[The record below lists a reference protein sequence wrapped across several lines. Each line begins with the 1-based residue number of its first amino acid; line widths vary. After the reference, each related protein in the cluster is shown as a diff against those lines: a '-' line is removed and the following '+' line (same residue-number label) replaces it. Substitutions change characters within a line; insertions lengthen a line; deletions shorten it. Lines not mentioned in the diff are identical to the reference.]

1 MKNETLLLKAWDG
14 FKGRPQFLFL
24 VAIVFVL
31 SIVTPSFATINNV
44 INILKVVSV
53 IAILACGLTLVVV
66 SGSLDLS
73 IGSAVSLL
81 TVVSAT
87 IQLRSDL
94 AAVLVPLAIALALGL
109 FNGLIITSFRVNSII
124 VTLGAL
130 SVFAGAALIYTN
142 GAIIIGTA
150 GTWYSFLGQGKLLGI
165 PFHVVVFVAI
175 AVLCEV
181 VLSYTRF
188 GKALIYIGTNS
199 EAARIAGIRTRGIRI
214 VAFLISALCAA
225 VAGVILS
232 SRMNSGSPV
241 AGVGFEFDAITAIV
255 IGGNSLTGGRG
266 SIRNTIVG
274 VLLLAVIVNALTL
287 YNVPF
292 AFQNIT
298 KGVLIILAITVDL
311 RARAKYGK

>member
-1 MKNETLLLKAWDG
+1 MKNESFLLKAWDVL
-14 FKGRPQFLFL
+14 KGRPQFLFL
-24 VAIVFVL
+24 AAIVLVL

-53 IAILACGLTLVVV
+53 IAILSCGLTLVVV
-66 SGSLDLS
+66 SGALDLS

-87 IQLRSDL
+87 IQLKSDL
-94 AAVLVPLAIALALGL
+94 AAVLTPLALALALGL
-109 FNGLIITSFRVNSII
+109 FNGLIITSFKVNSII

-142 GAIIIGTA
+142 GAIIIGTP
-150 GTWYSFLGQGKLLGI
+150 GTWYSFLGQGKLLGV

-175 AVLCEV
+175 AILCEV
-181 VLSYTRF
+181 VLSRTRF

-199 EAARIAGIRTRGIRI
+199 EAARIAGMRTRGIRI

-241 AGVGFEFDAITAIV
+241 GGVGFEFDAITAIV

-298 KGVLIILAITVDL
+298 KGLLIILAITVDL